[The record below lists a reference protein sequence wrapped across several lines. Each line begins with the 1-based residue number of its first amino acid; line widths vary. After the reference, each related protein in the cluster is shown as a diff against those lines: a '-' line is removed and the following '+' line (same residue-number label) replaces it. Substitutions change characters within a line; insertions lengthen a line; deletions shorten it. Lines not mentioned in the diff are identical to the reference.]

1 MDWAERLAAVLGLA
15 ALVVL
20 PACSGGSS
28 GKGPTK
34 AVRSV
39 RQPCLASGLALK
51 VGRYGEAGGQFIQ
64 TFTFT
69 NVSSADCRLGGWPV
83 FRVVDASSRLVPT
96 QRVRQNA
103 PGRPAWRTVLLSLHR
118 TASFDVYGAD
128 FDAARDVGCPKT
140 SSASITLPN
149 DTARM
154 SVRVGIPNCGRFL
167 VAPLLAGSIDRDSWS
182 SVVG

>member
-28 GKGPTK
+28 GKGATK
-34 AVRSV
+34 AVQPA
-39 RQPCLASGLALK
+39 RQPCRASGLALK

-69 NVSSADCRLGGWPV
+69 NVSGADCRLGGWPG
-83 FRVVDASSRLVPT
+83 FRVLEASRRLVPT

-103 PGRPAWRTVLLSLHR
+103 PGRPAWRSVVVPPNRS
-118 TASFDVYGAD
+118 ASFDVYGAD
-128 FDAARDVGCPKT
+128 FDAARDVACPKT
-140 SSASITLPN
+140 SSASITVPN
-149 DTARM
+149 DSAEM
-154 SVRVGIPNCGRFL
+154 SVRLRIPNCGRFL

>member
-34 AVRSV
+34 AVQSAH
-39 RQPCLASGLALK
+39 QPCRASGLALK

-69 NVSSADCRLGGWPV
+69 NVSRNTFEPK
-83 FRVVDASSRLVPT
+83 SSSI
-96 QRVRQNA
+96 
-103 PGRPAWRTVLLSLHR
+103 AWRASVPMRLS
-118 TASFDVYGAD
+118 
-128 FDAARDVGCPKT
+128 
-140 SSASITLPN
+140 
-149 DTARM
+149 
-154 SVRVGIPNCGRFL
+154 
-167 VAPLLAGSIDRDSWS
+167 VAPFSPITIALWPGLST
-182 SVVG
+182 